1 MSSHV
6 KCCQINSNRLKTF
19 QIKLSALISSV
30 VTKALNGILS
40 SHLIR
45 KHHTIVGPAIKVEMK
60 IRCVNQNAI
69 TPNSNIA
76 SWQLIGQIKALSEFS
91 EVIH

>member
-1 MSSHV
+1 MSSRI

-45 KHHTIVGPAIKVEMK
+45 KHHAIVRPAIKVKAK

-69 TPNSNIA
+69 TPNSNITP
-76 SWQLIGQIKALSEFS
+76 WQLVGQIKALSEFPKM
-91 EVIH
+91 IH